1 MFVSLV
7 ILQKFKNVR
16 KEDTFLMF
24 SFNSIHEQQWRKCS
38 LLIQSVSI
46 DGNDLNWYNDG

>member
-7 ILQKFKNVR
+7 ILQKCKKVR
-16 KEDTFLMF
+16 KEDTILMF
-24 SFNSIHEQQWRKCS
+24 SFNSVHEQRWRKCS

-46 DGNDLNWYNDG
+46 DGNNLNWYDDG